1 MSTQPLDTP
10 QDPTPDQDPTRRT
23 ERPERPVRFRATL
36 DVIPAY
42 KPGKPPAPVEGVT
55 SYKMSSNENPYPPLP
70 SVLQAAADAL
80 TSMNRYPDPSIHDLT
95 QRLATELDVDPEAL
109 IIGNGSSGVLSQ
121 IVNACVDDGDE
132 VIYAWRSF
140 ELYPICVAAAGGRSV
155 QVPLTADG
163 RHDLTAMA
171 AAVRQA
177 TRIVIVCTPNNPT
190 GPSVGAREL
199 EDFLAAVPSDVLVL
213 IDEAYLEFVT
223 ASDAFDSL
231 AVWRAHP
238 NVVLLR
244 TFSKAYGL
252 AGLRVGYAIGHPR
265 ILDAAR
271 STSIPLSVTAH
282 AEEAALASLDREEE
296 LLQRVR
302 VLAERR
308 DRLAAALRAIGWKI
322 PDAQGNFVWLPAGR
336 ETLEIAEAFSAAGL
350 IVRPF
355 AGDGLRISVGEE
367 DSVEKVLWIAASVVK
382 DLPED
387 HSGRGLA

>member
-132 VIYAWRSF
+132 VVYAWRSF

-252 AGLRVGYAIGHPR
+252 AGLRVGYAVAHPH
-265 ILDAAR
+265 AA
-271 STSIPLSVTAH
+271 
-282 AEEAALASLDREEE
+282 AALAKLSLPFVVTNVAQRAAVASLDARGE
-296 LLQRVR
+296 LDVR
-302 VLAERR
+302 VKSLVAERERVVAGLAEQ
-308 DRLAAALRAIGWKI
+308 GWEI
-322 PDAQGNFVWLPAGR
+322 PDAQANFVWLPLGPD
-336 ETLEIAEAFSAAGL
+336 TLDFAQAATARGL
-350 IVRPF
+350 SVRPF
-355 AGDGLRISVGEE
+355 PGEGVRVSIDDPAANDTFLQVAAAFRAERGDG
-367 DSVEKVLWIAASVVK
+367 A
-382 DLPED
+382 
-387 HSGRGLA
+387 